1 MLAIKIITAAVILL
15 SVIFRAVMD
24 FVWKDK
30 RTRYYR
36 YARNVFIAAAIL
48 AATLNVIVL
57 YVDEVKKQATKEA
70 EQKQRTEFE
79 NISVGVL
86 TPEVW
91 VFLYK
96 SNKLVCPRPG
106 KIFSGS
112 TFDTQMVSQM
122 GFGPMPILAL
132 VTMNTNSFP
141 IYELRACLETQF
153 LIQR

>member
-36 YARNVFIAAAIL
+36 YARNGFIVAAIL
-48 AATLNVIVL
+48 TAILNVIVL
-57 YVDEVKKQATKEA
+57 AVDEIKKQAVNEA
-70 EQKQRTEFE
+70 ERVRRTEFE
-79 NISVGVL
+79 NISLGAL
-86 TPEVW
+86 SPEVW
-91 VFLYK
+91 VFLYQ

-141 IYELRACLETQF
+141 IYELIASC
-153 LIQR
+153 IIK